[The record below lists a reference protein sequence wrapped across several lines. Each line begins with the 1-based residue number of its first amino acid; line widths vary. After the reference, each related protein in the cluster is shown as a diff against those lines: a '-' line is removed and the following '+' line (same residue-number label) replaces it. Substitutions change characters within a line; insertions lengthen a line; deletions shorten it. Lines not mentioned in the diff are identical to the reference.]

1 MNTILLHKEKSAY
14 FAKKS
19 SRAMNK
25 MMFIRKKL
33 HHWKKIDLESL
44 STENEGKKWIDLAP
58 SRVCL
63 IHKVKNAKMV
73 NIGETVFYLKSQI

>member
-1 MNTILLHKEKSAY
+1 MIHKNEYGDDTIQKYAFAYMNTILLHKEKSAY

-44 STENEGKKWIDLAP
+44 STENEGKK
-58 SRVCL
+58 
-63 IHKVKNAKMV
+63 
-73 NIGETVFYLKSQI
+73 

>member
-1 MNTILLHKEKSAY
+1 MNTILLPKEKSAY

-44 STENEGKKWIDLAP
+44 STENEGKK
-58 SRVCL
+58 
-63 IHKVKNAKMV
+63 
-73 NIGETVFYLKSQI
+73 